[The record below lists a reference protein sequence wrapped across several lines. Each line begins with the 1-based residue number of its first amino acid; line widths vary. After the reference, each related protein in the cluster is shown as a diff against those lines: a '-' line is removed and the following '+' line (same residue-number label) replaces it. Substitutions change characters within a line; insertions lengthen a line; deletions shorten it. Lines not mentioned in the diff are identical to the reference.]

1 MSLIQQISGVLR
13 QHVGRENTVTS
24 MQIAEAI
31 GLKPSAERQIREAI
45 ADEDWESHELLVVA
59 IPGLGY
65 YVAADLEECNAYH
78 ALLVGLRD
86 ALNQKI
92 KKFLKNCTTQGIC
105 LHKP

>member
-1 MSLIQQISGVLR
+1 MSLIPQIAGVLR

-24 MQIAEAI
+24 LQIADAI

-45 ADEDWESHELLVVA
+45 ADEDWETHELLVVA
-59 IPGLGY
+59 IPGLGF

-78 ALLVGLRD
+78 SLLVSLRD

-92 KKFLKNCTTQGIC
+92 KKFLKNCKTQGIR
-105 LHKP
+105 LRK